1 MERVAEVLDYEVV
14 IVRGVRRETLGLE
27 KADELGFEGGC
38 HCGFH
43 PQPKQRVVG
52 RRA

>member
-1 MERVAEVLDYEVV
+1 MELVVEVLDYEVV
-14 IVRGVRRETLGLE
+14 IVRGVRRGTRGLE
-27 KADELGFEGGC
+27 KADEMGFERGC
-38 HCGFH
+38 HYGFH